1 MNSLIGLTLTLVY
14 IENSWP
20 FSPQIIFYS
29 WLPLTV
35 HFLAFLHMSL
45 PSQTPLTFLLRNL
58 NVRVLLFCSRVPLV
72 IVPHSLE
79 GISASLLALNFNRLP
94 KTPKPISPALT
105 FSQIS
110 RPAQQ
115 TSHTVLLAGLMSISN
130 LTWPKQSF
138 PFFYVRNCFSANFP
152 VSVLTT
158 TRNFIGS
165 NKKSWHYLWFLSFI
179 SSLPFLLANPPENL
193 DRSTTKAEPK
203 SATSFH
209 YPPGP

>member
-35 HFLAFLHMSL
+35 HFLAFPHMSL
-45 PSQTPLTFLLRNL
+45 PSQTPLTFLLHNL
-58 NVRVLLFCSRVPLV
+58 TFEYSCFVLGSLLLS
-72 IVPHSLE
+72 VPHSLE

-115 TSHTVLLAGLMSISN
+115 TIHTVLLAGLMSISN

-138 PFFYVRNCFSANFP
+138 PFFMFETASLP
-152 VSVLTT
+152 
-158 TRNFIGS
+158 I
-165 NKKSWHYLWFLSFI
+165 FLSQYLLLLGTSLDQTKNLGITFDFSLYLI
-179 SSLPFLLANPPENL
+179 TSLSSSQ
-193 DRSTTKAEPK
+193 STRK
-203 SATSFH
+203 S
-209 YPPGP
+209 